1 LEGRARKICGGLE
14 CQQLVTT
21 RMSPE
26 NQIYDVAVIGA
37 GVFGA
42 WTAHHLRQAGQQ
54 VALLDCYGAAHARGS
69 SGGES
74 RIIRM
79 GYGDDE
85 IYTRS
90 AMRSLVL
97 WLEFFEQ
104 VGQPLFHPTG
114 VLWTAAPGH
123 PYTENTHQTLA
134 RCGVRFETL
143 STAQMQSRYPQMEF
157 AAGAWGIFEPASGAL
172 MARRAIQ
179 AVVAD
184 AMRNGVAYLRDAV
197 AAPVGKS
204 AELASVRT
212 AAGHSIRAAAFVFAC
227 GPWLPKLFP
236 GLLGKRI
243 AVTRQEVF
251 FFGAPP
257 GDRRF
262 APPALPIWIDF
273 SDPRG
278 PYGFPDLEDRGVKI
292 ALDQHGPPIDPDSAD
307 RTPSAEGLAA
317 ARDFLAGR
325 FPALRHAP
333 LLEARV
339 CQYENTSSGD
349 FLIDR
354 HPDFSNVWLIGG
366 GSGHGFKHGPAAGEY
381 LASRIL
387 NGGETEPRY
396 SLATKAETRHRSV
409 F

>member
-1 LEGRARKICGGLE
+1 
-14 CQQLVTT
+14 
-21 RMSPE
+21 MSPQ
-26 NQIYDVAVIGA
+26 NRIYDVVVIGA

-42 WTAHHLRQAGQQ
+42 WTAHSLQQAGQR
-54 VALLDCYGAAHARGS
+54 VALVDCYGAAHPRAS

-90 AMRSLVL
+90 AMRSLAL
-97 WLEFFEQ
+97 WLEFFEK
-104 VGQPLFHPTG
+104 VRQPLFHPTG
-114 VLWTAAPGH
+114 VLWTAAPGD
-123 PYTENTHQTLA
+123 PYTESTRQTLA
-134 RCGVRFETL
+134 RCGVRFEAL
-143 STAQMQSRYPQMEF
+143 STAGMKLRYPQMEF
-157 AAGAWGIFEPASGAL
+157 AAGAWGIFEPESGAL
-172 MARRAIQ
+172 MARRAVQ

-184 AMRNGVAYLRDAV
+184 AVRNGVAFLPEVVV
-197 AAPVGKS
+197 APAGQG
-204 AELASVRT
+204 ALASIRT
-212 AAGHSIRAAAFVFAC
+212 GTGQAIRAGAFVFAC

-243 AVTRQEVF
+243 ELTRQEAF
-251 FFGAPP
+251 FFGTPP

-262 APPALPIWIDF
+262 APPAMPVWIDF

-292 ALDQHGPPIDPDSAD
+292 ALDEHGPPIDPDSAD
-307 RTPSAEGLAA
+307 RIPSAGGLAA
-317 ARDFLAGR
+317 AREFLAGR

-354 HPDFSNVWLIGG
+354 HPDFTNVWLVGG

-381 LASRIL
+381 VTALLL
-387 NGGETEPRY
+387 NGAATEPRY
-396 SLATKAETRHRSV
+396 SLATKTEAHRRKV

>member
-1 LEGRARKICGGLE
+1 MPGGKS
-14 CQQLVTT
+14 V
-21 RMSPE
+21 SH
-26 NQIYDVAVIGA
+26 DVAVIGA

-42 WTAHHLRQAGQQ
+42 WIAYCLRKAGAT
-54 VALLDCYGAAHARGS
+54 VLLVDAYGPAHARAS

-90 AMRSLVL
+90 AMRSLAL
-97 WLEFFEQ
+97 WLEFFEK
-104 VGQPLFHPTG
+104 VRQPLFHPTG
-114 VLWTAAPGH
+114 VLWTAAPGD
-123 PYTENTHQTLA
+123 PYTESTRQTLA
-134 RCGVRFETL
+134 RCGVRFEAL
-143 STAQMQSRYPQMEF
+143 STAGMKLRYPQMEF
-157 AAGAWGIFEPASGAL
+157 AAGAWGIFEPESGAL
-172 MARRAIQ
+172 MARRAVE

-184 AMRNGVAYLRDAV
+184 AVRNGVAFLPEVVV
-197 AAPVGKS
+197 APAGQG
-204 AELASVRT
+204 ALASIRT
-212 AAGHSIRAAAFVFAC
+212 GTGQAIRAGAFVFAC

-243 AVTRQEVF
+243 ELTRQEAF
-251 FFGAPP
+251 FFGTPP

-262 APPALPIWIDF
+262 APPAMPVWIDF

-292 ALDQHGPPIDPDSAD
+292 ALDEHGPPIDPDSAD
-307 RTPSAEGLAA
+307 RIPSAGGLAA
-317 ARDFLAGR
+317 AREFLAGR

-354 HPDFSNVWLIGG
+354 HPDFTNVWLVGG

-381 LASRIL
+381 VTALLL
-387 NGGETEPRY
+387 NGAATEPRY
-396 SLATKAETRHRSV
+396 SLATKTEAHRRKV

>member
-1 LEGRARKICGGLE
+1 MPL
-14 CQQLVTT
+14 QDPV
-21 RMSPE
+21 
-26 NQIYDVAVIGA
+26 YDVAVIGA

-42 WTAHHLRQAGQQ
+42 WTAHHLRQAGQH
-54 VALLDCYGAAHARGS
+54 VALVDCYGAAHTRAS

-79 GYGDDE
+79 GYGGDE

-90 AMRSLVL
+90 AMRSLAL
-97 WLEFFEQ
+97 WREFFEKAR
-104 VGQPLFHPTG
+104 QPLFHPTG
-114 VLWTAAPGH
+114 VLWTAAPGD
-123 PYTENTHQTLA
+123 PYTENTRQTLA

-143 STAQMQSRYPQMEF
+143 SVAELQSRYPQMEF
-157 AAGAWGIFEPASGAL
+157 AAGAWGIFEPESGAL
-172 MARRAIQ
+172 MARRAVQ

-184 AMRNGVAYLRDAV
+184 AIRNGVAFLPETVVAPEGQGAALAAV
-197 AAPVGKS
+197 LTSG
-204 AELASVRT
+204 
-212 AAGHSIRAAAFVFAC
+212 GHAIRAGAFVFAC

-243 AVTRQEVF
+243 ELTRQEAF

-262 APPALPIWIDF
+262 RPPAMPVWIDF
-273 SDPRG
+273 SDSRG

-307 RTPSAEGLAA
+307 RMPSAAGLAA
-317 ARDFLAGR
+317 ARDCLACR

-354 HPDFSNVWLIGG
+354 HPDFSNVWLVGG
-366 GSGHGFKHGPAAGEY
+366 GSGHGFKHGPAAGQY
-381 LASRIL
+381 VADHVL
-387 NGGETEPRY
+387 NGGATEPRY
-396 SLATKAETRHRSV
+396 SLATKAETHHRSV

>member
-1 LEGRARKICGGLE
+1 MPV
-14 CQQLVTT
+14 Q
-21 RMSPE
+21 

-42 WTAHHLRQAGQQ
+42 WTARHLRQAGQR
-54 VALLDCYGAAHARGS
+54 VALIDCYGAAHTRAS

-79 GYGDDE
+79 GYGGDE

-90 AMRSLVL
+90 AMRSRAL
-97 WLEFFEQ
+97 WLEFCEEAR
-104 VGQPLFHPTG
+104 QPLFHPTG
-114 VLWTAAPGH
+114 VLWTAAPDD
-123 PYTENTHQTLA
+123 PYTESTRRTLA

-143 STAQMQSRYPQMEF
+143 SAAELQSRYPQMEF
-157 AAGAWGIFEPASGAL
+157 ATGAWGIFEPESGAL
-172 MARRAIQ
+172 MARRAVQ

-184 AMRNGVAYLRDAV
+184 GVRNGVALLPGAV
-197 AAPVGKS
+197 LAPAGQG
-204 AELASVRT
+204 ALASVCTSARDT
-212 AAGHSIRAAAFVFAC
+212 IRADAFVFAC

-243 AVTRQEVF
+243 ELTRQEAF
-251 FFGAPP
+251 FFGAPA

-262 APPALPIWIDF
+262 VPPAMPVWIDF

-307 RTPSAEGLAA
+307 RVPSAEGLAA
-317 ARDFLAGR
+317 ARDSLACR
-325 FPALRHAP
+325 FPALRDAP

-354 HPDFSNVWLIGG
+354 HPDFSNVWLMGG

-381 LASRIL
+381 VAKQLL
-387 NGGETEPRY
+387 NDGAMEPRY
-396 SLATKAETRHRSV
+396 SLATKAETHHRRV